1 MLVIGLMS
9 STLIGCS
16 NTSSD
21 AGKSLDKENARK
33 ANNELIAAVT
43 SEPETGFD
51 ATDTGHGDM
60 TSVFFSTL
68 FKRNKNLGM
77 ENDLAKSYEISED
90 RLTWTVKIREDVKF
104 TDGENLTAE
113 DVVYTYEIA
122 KNSGSSIDLT
132 MLDSVSKV
140 DDYTVEFKLKNPQST
155 FIEKLA
161 TVGIVP
167 KHAHNEGFSDNPI
180 GSGPYKL
187 VQWDKGQQVI
197 AKENENY
204 IGAENIF
211 NNLIEDDFI
220 NSGLAVITI
229 AVSVWVGLNI
239 YNNCKESYLEK
250 QLEELKNKHLEVENE
265 YHKQLF
271 LKEVEQTES
280 MYELSKYFFDAFRN
294 NDQIEKEE
302 YRDFY
307 QIERTFVKC
316 VKAYEKGEKVAVELY
331 SEKLNKIVFQ
341 KIENEIFEQWSL
353 GDMYLKLRL
362 SDAMYY
368 HADNNEKELQDSVKI
383 YEEAMNYIKREN
395 NEFVGYMENTIGYTY
410 LKLYRECESKQKK
423 ESYRKKA
430 EEYLAHA
437 QGKNHKGRYLQN
449 MGAYFESLNTIDGY
463 EKALEWYNEAL
474 NAKNI
479 DKKIYNLLGAVMLK
493 IVEAEM
499 GINVRFKNN
508 ILLDSFDRV
517 IDPKVK
523 NYIADAYIWL
533 HVAVNITPWLINT
546 HYNLAKAA
554 LYYAIFVVEEKERN
568 NLLKEAELR
577 IKIAEKMESENI
589 GMLFTKRNYY
599 EAIGDLQNAILVNNK
614 IKKKLEG

>member
-1 MLVIGLMS
+1 MIGKKNKRKESSNAGNKILVI
-9 STLIGCS
+9 CS
-16 NTSSD
+16 I
-21 AGKSLDKENARK
+21 AVPCIICIAQIVI
-33 ANNELIAAVT
+33 NE
-43 SEPETGFD
+43 FN
-51 ATDTGHGDM
+51 
-60 TSVFFSTL
+60 
-68 FKRNKNLGM
+68 FKNM
-77 ENDLAKSYEISED
+77 YI
-90 RLTWTVKIREDVKF
+90 W
-104 TDGENLTAE
+104 
-113 DVVYTYEIA
+113 
-122 KNSGSSIDLT
+122 
-132 MLDSVSKV
+132 
-140 DDYTVEFKLKNPQST
+140 
-155 FIEKLA
+155 
-161 TVGIVP
+161 
-167 KHAHNEGFSDNPI
+167 
-180 GSGPYKL
+180 
-187 VQWDKGQQVI
+187 

-271 LKEVEQTES
+271 LKEIEQTES
-280 MYELSKYFFDAFRN
+280 MYELSKYFFDVFRN

-331 SEKLNKIVFQ
+331 SEKLNKIVSQ

>member
-1 MLVIGLMS
+1 MIGKKNKRKESSNAGNKILVI
-9 STLIGCS
+9 CS
-16 NTSSD
+16 I
-21 AGKSLDKENARK
+21 AVPCIICIAQIVI
-33 ANNELIAAVT
+33 NE
-43 SEPETGFD
+43 FN
-51 ATDTGHGDM
+51 
-60 TSVFFSTL
+60 
-68 FKRNKNLGM
+68 FKNM
-77 ENDLAKSYEISED
+77 YI
-90 RLTWTVKIREDVKF
+90 W
-104 TDGENLTAE
+104 
-113 DVVYTYEIA
+113 
-122 KNSGSSIDLT
+122 
-132 MLDSVSKV
+132 
-140 DDYTVEFKLKNPQST
+140 
-155 FIEKLA
+155 
-161 TVGIVP
+161 
-167 KHAHNEGFSDNPI
+167 
-180 GSGPYKL
+180 
-187 VQWDKGQQVI
+187 

-271 LKEVEQTES
+271 LKEIEQTES
-280 MYELSKYFFDAFRN
+280 MYELSKYFFDVFRN

-331 SEKLNKIVFQ
+331 SEKLNKIVSQ

-383 YEEAMNYIKREN
+383 YEEAMNYIERKN
-395 NEFVGYMENTIGYTY
+395 SEFVGYMENTIGYTY
-410 LKLYRECESKQKK
+410 LKLYRDCGSKQKK
-423 ESYRKKA
+423 EEYRKKA
-430 EEYLAHA
+430 EEYLNYV

-463 EKALEWYNEAL
+463 KKALEWYHEAL
-474 NAKNI
+474 RAKNI

-493 IVEAEM
+493 IVESEM
-499 GINVRFKNN
+499 EINVRFKNN
-508 ILLDSFDRV
+508 ILLDSFDRA
-517 IDPKVK
+517 IDAQIKI
-523 NYIADAYIWL
+523 YISDAYIWL

-554 LYYAIFVVEEKERN
+554 LYYAMFVAGKNEKN

-577 IKIAEKMESENI
+577 IKIAEKMEPGNI

-599 EAIGDLQNAILVNNK
+599 EAIGDLNNAIEVNKK
-614 IKKKLEG
+614 IKKRLEIKNNE